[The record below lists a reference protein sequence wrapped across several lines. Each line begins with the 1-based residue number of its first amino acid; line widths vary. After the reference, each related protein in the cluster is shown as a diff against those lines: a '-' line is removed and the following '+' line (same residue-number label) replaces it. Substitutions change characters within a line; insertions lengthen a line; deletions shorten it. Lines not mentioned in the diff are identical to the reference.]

1 MNVYL
6 ADAKVPNKVYQRAL
20 SRGSRVIWSTATFW
34 KVSNTRLETDTS
46 VASWLCWECS
56 LCLLFCVYV
65 CWQYTHYHHHH
76 YYHRNH
82 LTADT
87 CKKKSGLRFLCQDSI
102 LKKVL
107 NVWVQ
112 IPLTTVKV
120 SFSLICALLGSL
132 VDSSNVFN
140 YCLCSLDTTDR
151 WVTLISSRD
160 RIFSPERTTIQ
171 QGDGVFVHILAAFAT
186 LMYLHALDVSVNTFR
201 LMWFLVLV
209 KKRRQK
215 QIHVKENV
223 MLSFNEQ
230 MVKPYSC
237 LHRQT
242 TF

>member
-1 MNVYL
+1 MCTWQTQKFPTKCTKELWVEEAEWFEALLHFEKFQTLGWKLTRQLLHDFVENVL
-6 ADAKVPNKVYQRAL
+6 CVFFFVCMCADNTLIIITIIIIIAT
-20 SRGSRVIWSTATFW
+20 IWQQIPA
-34 KVSNTRLETDTS
+34 
-46 VASWLCWECS
+46 
-56 LCLLFCVYV
+56 
-65 CWQYTHYHHHH
+65 
-76 YYHRNH
+76 
-82 LTADT
+82 
-87 CKKKSGLRFLCQDSI
+87 KKKSGLRFLCQDSI